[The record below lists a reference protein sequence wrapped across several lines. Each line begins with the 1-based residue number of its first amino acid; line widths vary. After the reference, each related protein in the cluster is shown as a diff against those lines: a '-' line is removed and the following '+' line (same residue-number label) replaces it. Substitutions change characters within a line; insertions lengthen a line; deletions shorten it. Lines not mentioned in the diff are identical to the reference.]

1 MTRGEARALAVSAL
15 ALCLSLGGCAS
26 DIVLGSSDNAVS
38 LRPGDL
44 EAGGLA
50 LVTPSTITGQEQEK
64 QALAL
69 IFSEVLALQ
78 RPKVKLATLAE
89 TLGAVNRDGLSDG
102 YKRMYD
108 DYRDTGLLS
117 RDALKLVGTATG
129 MHYVAQLK
137 LQKFSQYSKT
147 RFAPLGIRIFETQI
161 GEIRLFFQ
169 VWDVDSGAIAWEA
182 MQERSLSRETVSDRP
197 IQQRALF
204 RAVAEDLVARL
215 P

>member
-1 MTRGEARALAVSAL
+1 M
-15 ALCLSLGGCAS
+15 
-26 DIVLGSSDNAVS
+26 VLGSSDNGVS
-38 LRPGDL
+38 LRPGAL

-117 RDALKLVGTATG
+117 PDALKLVGTATG

-137 LQKFSQYSKT
+137 LQKFSQYSKSRSTSRTSRGADSSRIPRNGARWSACNSCMRSGPPT
-147 RFAPLGIRIFETQI
+147 RR
-161 GEIRLFFQ
+161 
-169 VWDVDSGAIAWEA
+169 GAA
-182 MQERSLSRETVSDRP
+182 MR
-197 IQQRALF
+197 
-204 RAVAEDLVARL
+204 
-215 P
+215 